1 MSREADAALYRF
13 LRELDPKRD
22 AAVVNAA
29 RATLLGGSPITK
41 LTNAAHHTPTEDFPV
56 QKRVLGTTSKA
67 GALYHKNSTKRGFF
81 KKDVVGEEL
90 FCHSF
95 HTTHS
100 ARSMATDE
108 DKTAS
113 ATAIQATTTGSAPNA
128 LISRRKRSKAALEIE
143 RLTRKV
149 SKLERLQSAA
159 QPRAVQPPQLP
170 MLWNMISICVYSTRI
185 KCENGKMLAVD
196 RMWRTLDKP
205 VLWNNTL
212 WLGEA
217 RNFVYIQRLLKMS
230 GTMQTVLC
238 WLNASRKDVPSM
250 WAHDSEQARFL
261 EKVVVVE
268 QTSIPLCFSAPVLV
282 HCGKNIIAAAWPAFL
297 VSSEMLEIAWTAA
310 HGDTDNK
317 PWWWQHRNI
326 RRGVLLFVNPVPQ
339 ANLPRF
345 LMTTGAEGVPSVLGV
360 EFTSQNSLQRFLQK
374 ASS

>member
-1 MSREADAALYRF
+1 MPHTTRPQRIF
-13 LRELDPKRD
+13 LCKNGCSVPRR
-22 AAVVNAA
+22 
-29 RATLLGGSPITK
+29 
-41 LTNAAHHTPTEDFPV
+41 
-56 QKRVLGTTSKA
+56 KRVLSTTRIQRKEGFSKKT
-67 GALYHKNSTKRGFF
+67 LWVKNYSAIRSTRR
-81 KKDVVGEEL
+81 
-90 FCHSF
+90 
-95 HTTHS
+95 TTHS

-113 ATAIQATTTGSAPNA
+113 ATAIQATTTGSAPKA
-128 LISRRKRSKAALEIE
+128 TISRRKRSKAALEIE

-149 SKLERLQSAA
+149 AKLERLQSAA
-159 QPRAVQPPQLP
+159 QPPAVQPPQLP

-230 GTMQTVLC
+230 GTMQTVLS

-326 RRGVLLFVNPVPQ
+326 RRGILLFVNPVPH